1 MGTIQ
6 LMRYF
11 IVPKILCV
19 LVGLHFW
26 QMMANDYS
34 SLKTTINPIVNPNCF
49 KTHFVFTGTYISR
62 SH

>member
-34 SLKTTINPIVNPNCF
+34 SNKQLLIL
-49 KTHFVFTGTYISR
+49 
-62 SH
+62 